1 MCYFRTAHCELYCSE
16 IEMSMNFCL
25 ILAPLFYFQ
34 NGNDIIK
41 KISEE
46 VFRMSVSSR
55 IVALRERCGLNQKE
69 LAENLHMNRSVLNRI
84 ESGTRPVRDDE
95 LKIFADYFNVSA
107 DYLLGRDA
115 TKAPSLSEEQ
125 RNLLSGFDNLNSA
138 GRNLLVG
145 VLNSLRVSHAAIA

>member
-1 MCYFRTAHCELYCSE
+1 MIVDRLKNLRNSRRLSQKDFAQAL
-16 IEMSMNFCL
+16 
-25 ILAPLFYFQ
+25 
-34 NGNDIIK
+34 
-41 KISEE
+41 E
-46 VFRMSVSSR
+46 VSQQT
-55 IVALRERCGLNQKE
+55 VA
-69 LAENLHMNRSVLNRI
+69 SW
-84 ESGTRPVRDDE
+84 ESGRTEPSNAA
-95 LKIFADYFNVSA
+95 LTAIADYFNVSA